1 MTAVRALV
9 VTNMWPSRERPALG
23 SFVRDQVQALRARD
37 DVQLELYT
45 FAPGALSGYAEA
57 APALRRRYGNAG
69 IDVVH
74 AHFGLTAWPARL
86 VRAPVHAVTLHG
98 TDVVH
103 PRSRA
108 ITLAGLPLQDLVAVV
123 SAELAGR
130 VPRWATRGHAPAV
143 LPCGVATDRFV
154 AGDRAAAR
162 AELGLA
168 AEAPYLLFPADPARP
183 EKRFDRM
190 QALLAALAAAL
201 PAGAPR
207 PQLLTLGAIAPER
220 VPLYVN
226 AADAVVVTSERE
238 AFGLAALEALACDV
252 PVLSTPVGV
261 APEALAGV
269 PDALCAPFDSA
280 AWAGFLAP
288 LLARA
293 RAGTEHRIA
302 GGAGR
307 ARALQYGAE
316 AMAARVVEAWRGQL
330 ARRG

>member
-37 DVQLELYT
+37 DLELELYT
-45 FAPGALSGYAEA
+45 FEPGALSGYAEA

-69 IDVVH
+69 LDIVH

-98 TDVVH
+98 TDVMH
-103 PRSRA
+103 PRSRV
-108 ITLAGLPLQDLVAVV
+108 ITLAGLPLQDLVGVV
-123 SAELAGR
+123 SEELAGR

-162 AELGLA
+162 AELGLSP
-168 AEAPYLLFPADPARP
+168 EAPYLLFPADPARP
-183 EKRFDRM
+183 EKRFDRV
-190 QALLAALAAAL
+190 QALLAAL
-201 PAGAPR
+201 PSDAPR
-207 PQLLTLGAIAPER
+207 PQLLTLGAIEPER

-238 AFGLAALEALACDV
+238 SFGLAALEALACDV

-261 APEALAGV
+261 APQALAGV
-269 PDALCAPFDSA
+269 PETLCAPFDPTVWA
-280 AWAGFLAP
+280 AFVSP
-288 LLARA
+288 LLAQ
-293 RAGTEHRIA
+293 AGTEHRIP

-307 ARALQYGAE
+307 ARALPYGAD
-316 AMAARVVEAWRGQL
+316 AMAGRVVEAWAAQL